1 VGWIYSGIILAS
13 SLISRILVFKK
24 DPSLIIERGKF
35 NQGEGTQS
43 WDRLLLIF
51 VSIIFPIICLI
62 TAGLDHRFRWPQS
75 IPLYGQ
81 LLAAA
86 VLPFCSIAAT
96 WAMVENPFFSASV
109 RIQED
114 RGQVV
119 ISTGPYLFIRHPG
132 YSSSV
137 VSYLVF
143 PLALG
148 TIWALIPRVLTI
160 GLIILR
166 TALEDQMLQEDLPGY
181 REYASRVRFRLIP
194 GLW

>member
-1 VGWIYSGIILAS
+1 MGWIYSGIILAS

-96 WAMVENPFFSASV
+96 WAMVENPFFF
-109 RIQED
+109 RISPD
-114 RGQVV
+114 SRRPR
-119 ISTGPYLFIRHPG
+119 TGGDQYR
-132 YSSSV
+132 
-137 VSYLVF
+137 
-143 PLALG
+143 AL
-148 TIWALIPRVLTI
+148 PVY
-160 GLIILR
+160 
-166 TALEDQMLQEDLPGY
+166 PP
-181 REYASRVRFRLIP
+181 SRVQQLGCFLS
-194 GLW
+194 GLPSSAGNYLGAYS